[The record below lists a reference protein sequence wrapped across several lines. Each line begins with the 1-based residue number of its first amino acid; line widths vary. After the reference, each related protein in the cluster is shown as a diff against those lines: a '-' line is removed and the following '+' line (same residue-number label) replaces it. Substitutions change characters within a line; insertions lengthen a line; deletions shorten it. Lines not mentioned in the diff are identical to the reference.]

1 MPNKSDIINSV
12 NNLDSFLKVNE
23 LKGAKVKK
31 NVNGQPFFFTGGFN
45 MVYQLELQSKR
56 WAFRV
61 WHVNIKN
68 LKERFYKI
76 SKYLTEQDLPYFA
89 DFIYD
94 EKGLLVNG
102 ELVDTIRMEW
112 LEGLL
117 LKEYIDKNK
126 KDKKKLLKLAE
137 SFLTMCKELHKNQ
150 ISHGDLQHGNI
161 IIVKDDKI
169 KLIDYDSICIPDI
182 EGQEEF
188 VNGLKGYQHPSRFNS
203 KNSTSLK
210 VDYFSELIIYLSI
223 LAIAENPQ
231 LIYKYQVLDS
241 ENLLFDSNDFG
252 DLQKSKIYSD
262 LQQLDGQIPRLLL
275 VLEYFL
281 SRSTIDD
288 LEPFYEL
295 LNGEKR
301 LVIPKIL
308 RFTATKKDVF
318 ENEIIKLEWDVS
330 DADLCYLSE
339 VGDVTNLSSLEI
351 KVSRQ
356 DYTLIALNTLGK
368 VEKKLAFNIT
378 EKPLNIR
385 SILMKAV
392 AVALVCTLF
401 ILLYNK
407 YMTTPPSQVSS
418 LNINDLIGYYSAEQ
432 TSGNNHQS
440 ASAQI
445 ININGNLN
453 LRFAIP
459 NYPPQNIPIT
469 IDINNLKLQTA
480 YLGAGDIV
488 FHQETHEIEI
498 ILKRESNIW
507 VLRK

>member
-12 NNLDSFLKVNE
+12 NNIDAFLKIEE
-23 LKGAKVKK
+23 LKGATVKK
-31 NVNGQPFFFTGGFN
+31 NLNGQPFFFTGGFN
-45 MVYQLELQSKR
+45 MVFQLEKQSTR

-61 WHVNIKN
+61 WHVNIDN

-76 SKYLTEQDLPYFA
+76 SKFLTKNNLPYFA
-89 DFIYD
+89 EFIYD

-126 KDKKKLLKLAE
+126 NDKKKLLKLAE

-161 IIVKDDKI
+161 IIENDDKI

-223 LAIAENPQ
+223 LAIAENPK

-241 ENLLFDSNDFG
+241 ENLLFDSDVFTN
-252 DLQKSKIYSD
+252 LQKSKIYTD
-262 LQQLDGQIPRLLL
+262 LKQLDGQIPRLLM

-281 SRSTIDD
+281 SRKSIDH
-288 LEPFYEL
+288 LEPFYKL

-308 RFTATKKDVF
+308 RFIATKEDVY
-318 ENEIIKLEWDVS
+318 ENETIKLEWEVS

-339 VGDVTNLSSLEI
+339 VGDVTNSSSVEV
-351 KVSRQ
+351 KVTRQ
-356 DYTLIALNTLGK
+356 DYTLIALNNLGK
-368 VEKKLAFNIT
+368 AEKKLT
-378 EKPLNIR
+378 LNIKEKSLNIS
-385 SILMKAV
+385 SILKKAV
-392 AVALVCTLF
+392 AVALVCLLF
-401 ILLYNK
+401 IFLYNK
-407 YMTTPPSQVSS
+407 FMTPPTLQDSP
-418 LNINDLIGYYSAEQ
+418 LNINDLVGYYSAEQ
-432 TSGNNHQS
+432 TLGNDHQS

-445 ININGNLN
+445 MNVNGNLN

-459 NYPPQNIPIT
+459 NYPPQDIPIT
-469 IDINNLKLQTA
+469 LDLNNLKLETA
-480 YLGAGDIV
+480 HLGAGDIV
-488 FHQETHEIEI
+488 FHRETNEIEI

-507 VLRK
+507 ILRK